1 MARHASTGP
10 ATLSTHLPPGPRSLT
25 AFAPVWLN
33 LLDFHVSLP
42 PVSTASLHGF
52 LVTDSPAEDATLPS
66 LTVSGGPFDGQRL
79 VVAAGGARSLG
90 SGAGADLRVELGNV
104 EASHAQVVW
113 DARGLLLS
121 DVGTTTGTYVN
132 GEKVAADHLLQDG
145 DRVFLGPPGS
155 KQTAKLAVHIPEAA
169 VVSEPVF
176 AEEPLILDEAT
187 PMVEPMPQ
195 EEPAAAPAPTPAAA
209 PAPPIVPAASPLSP
223 APAAAP
229 APKVATAAP
238 RKPDYNSDMPSIAS
252 DRPREA
258 PSLPPAPP
266 AAPVAKARRAARK
279 KTAPVPRAAII
290 GVAAAALAG
299 GAFFAYQSLHAPPP
313 VLASIVPPKAEAGQ
327 TVTVSGSG
335 FGADP
340 ARLVVRF
347 GPAAGTILSATET
360 QIAVT
365 IPEAVAATTTDVS
378 VSVEA
383 RGARSNAL
391 FFKVSASPKVT
402 SLTPDVGMPGDE
414 IVAKGKGLAG
424 KSTAVLVS
432 GQTAEMLETQPTSI
446 RFKVPDIPVTA
457 GQAAAVV
464 VQVGTESSRAVS
476 LLLGRLP
483 LVLEV
488 APLRAAAGE
497 RVTVKGRGF
506 DPTPAGNAVSFA
518 GQPSLV
524 FSASETE
531 LSVSVP
537 SIQSASTQTEA
548 PVVVQAKGRTSNPGA
563 FALLRVS
570 PGYFAPRYFPAPVAE
585 HAGRDY
591 AFISTDL
598 GPSLLL
604 GGRGDAPST
613 AERASRV
620 ATALNAMVD
629 AAANRPVAVE
639 FREKPELGVGIA
651 GSSNLLVKALPED
664 AAAYDEGWDPAAKGR
679 RTFPRAVAIFWTA
692 ILQDEITLFLRH
704 ERPVHV
710 LELSPRGKAFLEI
723 YAEGLRRAGPGVG
736 VPIGVV
742 SPLGAS
748 LAKSL
753 KDMALII
760 PAESQAVSAAGV
772 EGRWE
777 GTMEE
782 SGAGQKAIQ
791 VKFRLEGKQLA
802 GALTTRSGGLG
813 VELPL
818 REIVYEKGT
827 LRFVLLVGGSPRH
840 FSGTVAG
847 DTVTGTIQ
855 LGANTKD
862 SVGRF
867 SLKYVE

>member
-1 MARHASTGP
+1 
-10 ATLSTHLPPGPRSLT
+10 
-25 AFAPVWLN
+25 VWLN

-42 PVSTASLHGF
+42 PVFTASLHGF
-52 LVTDSPAEDATLPS
+52 FVTDSPAEDATLPS

-79 VVAAGGARSLG
+79 VVGTGGTRSLG
-90 SGAGADLRVELGNV
+90 SGAGADFRVELGNV

-113 DARGLLLS
+113 DTRGLLLS
-121 DVGTTTGTYVN
+121 DLGTTTGTYVN
-132 GEKVAADHLLQDG
+132 GEKVATDHPLQDG

-155 KQTAKLAVHIPEAA
+155 KQTAKLAVHIPEGATA
-169 VVSEPVF
+169 SEPAF
-176 AEEPLILDEAT
+176 AEAPLILDDPT
-187 PMVEPMPQ
+187 PMVEPMA
-195 EEPAAAPAPTPAAA
+195 EE
-209 PAPPIVPAASPLSP
+209 VPSP
-223 APAAAP
+223 APAPMPATAQAPAMVPPAAPPPHAPPPAP
-229 APKVATAAP
+229 APAPAP
-238 RKPDYNSDMPSIAS
+238 RKPDYNSDMPSIVS

-266 AAPVAKARRAARK
+266 AAPVPKARRAARK
-279 KTAPVPRAAII
+279 RAAPIPRAAII
-290 GVAAAALAG
+290 GVVAAALGA
-299 GAFFAYQSLHAPPP
+299 GAFFGYQSLHAPPP

-335 FGADP
+335 FGKDP
-340 ARLVVRF
+340 GKLVVRF

-360 QIAVT
+360 QMAVT
-365 IPEAVAATTTDVS
+365 IPEAVATTTADVS
-378 VSVEA
+378 VTVEA
-383 RGARSNAL
+383 RGGRSNAL

-414 IVAKGKGLAG
+414 IIAKGKGLAG
-424 KSTAVLVS
+424 KSTAVLVA
-432 GQTAEMLETQPTSI
+432 GQTAEMLESQPTSI
-446 RFKVPDIPVTA
+446 RFKVPDVPVTP

-464 VQVGTESSRAVS
+464 VQVGTESSRAVN

-488 APLRAAAGE
+488 APLRASAGE

-506 DPTPAGNAVSFA
+506 DPSPAGNAVTFA

-524 FSASETE
+524 FSASDTE

-563 FALLRVS
+563 FSLLRVS
-570 PGYFAPRYFPAPVAE
+570 PGYFAPRYFPAPVPE
-585 HAGRDY
+585 HAGQDH

-613 AERASRV
+613 AERASRI

-629 AAANRPVAVE
+629 AAANRPLVVE
-639 FREKPELGVGIA
+639 LREKPDLGIGIT
-651 GSSNLLVKALPED
+651 GSADLLAKALPED
-664 AAAYDEGWDPAAKGR
+664 AAAYDQGWDPTAKGR
-679 RTFPRAVAIFWTA
+679 HTSPRAVAIFWTA
-692 ILQDEITLFLRH
+692 ILQDELTLFLRH

-723 YAEGLRRAGPGVG
+723 YAEALRRAGPGVG

-782 SGAGQKAIQ
+782 SGAGEKAIQ
-791 VKFRLEGKQLA
+791 VRLRLEGKQLA
-802 GALTTRSGGLG
+802 GGLTTRSGGLG

-840 FSGTVAG
+840 FSGTVSG